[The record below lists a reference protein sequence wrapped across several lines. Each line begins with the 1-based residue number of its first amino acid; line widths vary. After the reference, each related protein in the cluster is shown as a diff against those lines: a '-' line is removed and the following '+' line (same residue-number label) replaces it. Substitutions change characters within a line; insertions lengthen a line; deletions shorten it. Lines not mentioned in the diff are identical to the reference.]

1 MLVFDEHSRA
11 IIIDSVITPL
21 TTDYFWVLDLDIMD
35 FTLAPLFML
44 EETISPHHTLNI
56 HGFSFKVPTPWHIL
70 IYSDETMEVDT
81 VPIKKLSGKD
91 FTSFISGFNSPT
103 VIPGII
109 KVIDYQT
116 EDISFGPSLNK
127 NQMLCH
133 PIAPDLWVLLSP
145 SDMYNKY
152 LKDCAVGNILY

>member
-1 MLVFDEHSRA
+1 
-11 IIIDSVITPL
+11 
-21 TTDYFWVLDLDIMD
+21 MD
-35 FTLAPLFML
+35 FTLSPLIML
-44 EETISPHHTLNI
+44 EETISPHHTLNV
-56 HGFSFKVPTPWHIL
+56 HDFSFKVPSTWNIL
-70 IYSDETMEVDT
+70 IYSEETMEVDT
-81 VPIKKLSGKD
+81 ISIKKLSGKD
-91 FTSFISGFNSPT
+91 FTAFISGFNVTS

-109 KVIDYQT
+109 KIVDYQC

-133 PIAPDLWVLLSP
+133 PISPDTWVLISP